1 MNIDK
6 IIKNVMT
13 KHVSISFKIKSKSS
27 KTKITIVAN
36 FDCTAR
42 SNIILQVLSCYEPVG
57 KSTHLHM
64 YEY

>member
-13 KHVSISFKIKSKSS
+13 KHVSISFKIKSKSI

-36 FDCTAR
+36 FDCTGR
-42 SNIILQVLSCYEPVG
+42 SNII
-57 KSTHLHM
+57 
-64 YEY
+64 